1 MNVNIIL
8 GAPDTQGSNFIL
20 PVHNTDNGFIAMLS
34 TRGDLNGTVKIQLDV
49 SSSLAPIE
57 MLANETKQIYNT
69 DITEA
74 TYNKVSSLFCRQI

>member
-1 MNVNIIL
+1 MNFNIIL

-20 PVHNTDNGFIAMLS
+20 PVHNTDTGFIAMLS
-34 TRGDLNGTVKIQLDV
+34 TSGDVIGTVKIQLDV
-49 SSSLAPIE
+49 SSSLTPIE

-74 TYNKVSSLFCRQI
+74 TYSKVSSLFCRQI